1 MSNCVCGYIFF
12 ELWDF
17 GINVGL
23 FNYNFS
29 GNSVQNWIGGNS
41 YYVYLNLQSGLNIG
55 VWCLRDNIIWSY
67 NSSDRLLGSKNKWQY
82 INIWFE

>member
-12 ELWDF
+12 ELWDS

-29 GNSVQNWIGGNS
+29 GNSV
-41 YYVYLNLQSGLNIG
+41 
-55 VWCLRDNIIWSY
+55 
-67 NSSDRLLGSKNKWQY
+67 
-82 INIWFE
+82 